1 MKLCK
6 LHKGDKKGSIFLK
19 KLYKA
24 KFLKKNDGT
33 QCHMF
38 PLS

>member
-24 KFLKKNDGT
+24 KFFGKKMMEHNAT
-33 QCHMF
+33 CSH
-38 PLS
+38 